1 MFAGILVLA
10 GYTAAVCWVFGI
22 SRAPDFAWHLRSLDR
37 LLWPPAVAVP
47 VPLQTFKSLNLF

>member
-37 LLWPPAVAVP
+37 LLWPPAVLFLFLCK
-47 VPLQTFKSLNLF
+47 PLNP